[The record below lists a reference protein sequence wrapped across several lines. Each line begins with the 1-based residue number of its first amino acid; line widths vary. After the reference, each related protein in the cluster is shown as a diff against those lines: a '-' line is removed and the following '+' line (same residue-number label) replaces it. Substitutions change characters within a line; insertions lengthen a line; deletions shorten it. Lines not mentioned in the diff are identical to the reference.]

1 MSINPIKLIEE
12 VKMFEDR
19 IVIDPEIRHGKPI
32 IKGTRVPVE
41 VILGSLAGG
50 MEIREI
56 ASEYGIKKEDV
67 QAAIARKYIAKGVT
81 EKLIIEYY
89 RKGYSVSRIA
99 ENIDVPIARVMDVLS
114 GLNEESDIEKTLE
127 EIEISSSDDL

>member
-1 MSINPIKLIEE
+1 
-12 VKMFEDR
+12 MFEDR

-41 VILGSLAGG
+41 LVLGSLAGG

-56 ASEYGIKKEDV
+56 ASEYGIKKKDV
-67 QAAIARKYIAKGVT
+67 QAAIAQKYIAKGVT
-81 EKLIIEYY
+81 ELIIEYH
-89 RKGYSVSRIA
+89 RKGYSISSIA

-114 GLNEESDIEKTLE
+114 RLNEEDDIEKTLE
-127 EIEISSSDDL
+127 EIEICSSDDL